1 MPSFMKLI
9 VAVILTVGIGSL
21 GGIFTATEV
30 NTWYAGIQKPS
41 FNPPSWVFAPVWT
54 LLYLLMGVSVYLV
67 WKQPL
72 STARRAATGVFI
84 VQFVF
89 NFLWSFIFFKLHL
102 IGWALA
108 EIIVMWVLILITIG
122 QFARLSRTAAWLL
135 VPYLAWV
142 SFATVLTAAI
152 YRLNT

>member
-54 LLYLLMGVSVYLV
+54 LLYLLMGISVYLV

-72 STARRAATGVFI
+72 STARRVATGVFI